1 MMNQFNKNSDNSKVT
16 YLGFNVLTKYLQK
29 DIMENY
35 ISGVI
40 CVQIILENRKTVVK

>member
-35 ISGVI
+35 TSGII
-40 CVQIILENRKTVVK
+40 CVQNYLGKQKNRS